1 MAEDKN
7 KVVEDLI
14 KERLKIETVD
24 RKATLD
30 TYGLDSLD
38 VMEFLLDLEDRLGIK
53 FESDEIKDLKT
64 VGALMD
70 VIEAKIK

>member
-1 MAEDKN
+1 
-7 KVVEDLI
+7 
-14 KERLKIETVD
+14 
-24 RKATLD
+24 
-30 TYGLDSLD
+30 
-38 VMEFLLDLEDRLGIK
+38 MEFLLDLEDRLGIK